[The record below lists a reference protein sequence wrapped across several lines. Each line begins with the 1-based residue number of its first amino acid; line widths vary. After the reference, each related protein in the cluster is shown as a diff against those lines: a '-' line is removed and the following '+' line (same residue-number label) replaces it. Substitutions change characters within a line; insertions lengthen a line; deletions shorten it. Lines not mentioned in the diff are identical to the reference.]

1 MLLLCYFADLF
12 IFWVSIWMDPR
23 IYPCGFALQL
33 ARSYGS
39 FLHDGPKVETED
51 RGDIELI
58 FYFCHIYIYF
68 FILTC
73 ASCYSVSCFSSARRT
88 STCPAFWLPWPR
100 PQVSILRICGWT
112 LRCPTSL
119 FTWRVK
125 PHTGLMKRQKSWPK
139 CLGDAF
145 RKKAQ

>member
-58 FYFCHIYIYF
+58 FYFCHIYIY
-68 FILTC
+68 I
-73 ASCYSVSCFSSARRT
+73 
-88 STCPAFWLPWPR
+88 
-100 PQVSILRICGWT
+100 
-112 LRCPTSL
+112 SL
-119 FTWRVK
+119 F
-125 PHTGLMKRQKSWPK
+125 
-139 CLGDAF
+139 
-145 RKKAQ
+145 